1 MKAEQQYIDLF
12 SQCEAMICR
21 HSTEVMNAPRAKAF
35 ADFESLGFPTT
46 KEEKYKYTD
55 AAKLFAP
62 DYGLNLNRL
71 DIPVNPYEVFKCD
84 VPNMSTALYFVVN
97 DTFYNE
103 ERRMK
108 NDELNKDSSFRRK
121 ATILHSSLP
130 EGVLL
135 GSLKDLATEHPE
147 LVKKYYG
154 KLADTS
160 KDGITAFNTTFA
172 QDGFMLYVPKGVV
185 VDKPIQLVN
194 ILRADVDFMV
204 NLRVL
209 VVLEDGAQARMLV
222 CDHAMD
228 DVNFL
233 STQVVEVFVGENAVF
248 DFYELEETHNS
259 TVRFSN
265 MYVHQEASSNVLL
278 NGMTLHNGTTR
289 NTTEV
294 TLNGRGAE
302 INLCGMAIADKNERV
317 DNHTVIDH
325 KASDCISNELF
336 KYVLDD
342 QSVGAFSGL
351 VLVRPG
357 AQRTASQQ
365 TNRNLCATREARM
378 YTQPQLEIYADDVK
392 CSHGATVGQLDDKA
406 LFYMQQRG
414 ISYKEARLLLMFAF
428 VNEVIDN
435 IRMDALKDRLHLLV
449 EKRFRGELN
458 KCQGCAICK

>member
-1 MKAEQQYIDLF
+1 MMKAEQQYIDLF

-21 HSTEVMNAPRAKAF
+21 HSAEVMNAPRAMAF
-35 ADFESLGFPTT
+35 ADFERLGFPTT

-97 DTFYNE
+97 DAFY
-103 ERRMK
+103 
-108 NDELNKDSSFRRK
+108 SK
-121 ATILHSSLP
+121 ALPKTPLP

-135 GSLKDLATEHPE
+135 GSLKDMATQYPD

-194 ILRADVDFMV
+194 ILRADVNFMV
-204 NLRVL
+204 NRRLL
-209 VVLEDGAQARMLV
+209 VVLEEGAQARMLV

-233 STQVVEVFVGENAVF
+233 STQVVEVFVGDNAVF

-265 MYVHQEASSNVLL
+265 MYVAQEANSNVLL

-302 INLCGMAIADKNERV
+302 INLCGMAIADKNEHV
-317 DNHTVIDH
+317 DNHTSIDH
-325 KASDCISNELF
+325 KVSDCISNELF

-342 QSVGAFSGL
+342 QSVGAFAGK

-357 AQRTASQQ
+357 AQHTSSQQ
-365 TNRNLCATREARM
+365 TNRNICATREARM

-392 CSHGATVGQLDDKA
+392 CSHGATVGQLDEKA

-428 VNEVIDN
+428 VNEVIDT

>member
-1 MKAEQQYIDLF
+1 MKVEQQYIDLF

-21 HSTEVMNAPRAKAF
+21 HSAEVMNAPRAMAF
-35 ADFESLGFPTT
+35 ADFERLGFPTT

-55 AAKLFAP
+55 AAKLLEP

-97 DTFYNE
+97 DAFY
-103 ERRMK
+103 
-108 NDELNKDSSFRRK
+108 SK
-121 ATILHSSLP
+121 ALPKTPLP

-135 GSLKDLATEHPE
+135 GSLKDMATQYPD

-194 ILRADVDFMV
+194 ILRADVNFMV
-204 NLRVL
+204 NRRLL
-209 VVLEDGAQARMLV
+209 VVLEEGAQARMLV

-233 STQVVEVFVGENAVF
+233 STQVVEVFVGDNAVF

-265 MYVHQEASSNVLL
+265 MYVAQEANSNVLL

-302 INLCGMAIADKNERV
+302 INLCGMAIADKNEHV
-317 DNHTVIDH
+317 DNHTSIDH
-325 KASDCISNELF
+325 KVSDCISNELF

-342 QSVGAFSGL
+342 QSVGAFAGK

-357 AQRTASQQ
+357 AQHTASQQ
-365 TNRNLCATREARM
+365 TNRNICATREARM

-392 CSHGATVGQLDDKA
+392 CSHGATVGQLDEKA

-428 VNEVIDN
+428 VNEVIDT

>member
-35 ADFESLGFPTT
+35 ADFESLGFPTP

-204 NLRVL
+204 NRRVL

-302 INLCGMAIADKNERV
+302 INLCGMAIADKNEHV

-325 KASDCISNELF
+325 KASDCTSNELF

-365 TNRNLCATREARM
+365 
-378 YTQPQLEIYADDVK
+378 
-392 CSHGATVGQLDDKA
+392 
-406 LFYMQQRG
+406 
-414 ISYKEARLLLMFAF
+414 
-428 VNEVIDN
+428 
-435 IRMDALKDRLHLLV
+435 
-449 EKRFRGELN
+449 
-458 KCQGCAICK
+458 

>member
-1 MKAEQQYIDLF
+1 MKVEQQYIDLF
-12 SQCEAMICR
+12 SQCEALICK
-21 HSTEVMNAPRAKAF
+21 HSSEVMNAPRAKAF
-35 ADFESLGFPTT
+35 ADFECMGFPTT

-97 DTFYNE
+97 DAFY
-103 ERRMK
+103 
-108 NDELNKDSSFRRK
+108 SK
-121 ATILHSSLP
+121 ALPKVQLP

-135 GSLKDLATEHPE
+135 GSLKELSKEHPQ
-147 LVKKYYG
+147 LVQKYYG

-160 KDGITAFNTTFA
+160 KDSIAAFNTTFA

-185 VDKPIQLVN
+185 IEKPIQLVN

-204 NLRVL
+204 NRRIL
-209 VVLEDGAQARMLV
+209 VVLEDNAQARLLI

-233 STQVVEVFVGENAVF
+233 STQVIEVFAGKNTIF
-248 DFYELEETHNS
+248 DLYELEETHTS
-259 TVRFSN
+259 TVRFN
-265 MYVHQEASSNVLL
+265 NLYVSQEADSNVLL

-294 TLNGRGAE
+294 SLNGRGAA
-302 INLCGMAIADKNERV
+302 ISLCGMAISDKNEHV
-317 DNHTVIDH
+317 DNHTSIDH
-325 KASDCISNELF
+325 KVSDCTSHELF

-342 QSVGAFSGL
+342 SSVGAFSGK
-351 VLVRPG
+351 VLVREG
-357 AQRTASQQ
+357 AQRTSSQQ
-365 TNRNLCATREARM
+365 TNRNLCATRDARM

-392 CSHGATVGQLDDKA
+392 CSHGATVGQLDEKA
-406 LFYMQQRG
+406 LFYMRQRG
-414 ISYKEARLLLMFAF
+414 ISLKEARLLLMFAF
-428 VNEVIDN
+428 VNEVIDT
-435 IRMDALKDRLHLLV
+435 IRLDALKDRLHLLV

>member
-1 MKAEQQYIDLF
+1 MKVEQQYIDLF

-21 HSTEVMNAPRAKAF
+21 HSTEVMNAPRAQAF
-35 ADFESLGFPTT
+35 SDFERLGFPTT

-97 DTFYNE
+97 DAFY
-103 ERRMK
+103 
-108 NDELNKDSSFRRK
+108 SK
-121 ATILHSSLP
+121 ALPKTPLP

-135 GSLKDLATEHPE
+135 GSLKELAAQYPE

-194 ILRADVDFMV
+194 ILRADVNFMV
-204 NLRVL
+204 NRRLL

-228 DVNFL
+228 NVNFL
-233 STQVVEVFVGENAVF
+233 STQVVEIFVGDNAVF

-265 MYVHQEASSNVLL
+265 MYVTQEANSNVLL

-302 INLCGMAIADKNERV
+302 INLCGMAIADKNEHV
-317 DNHTVIDH
+317 DNHTFIDH
-325 KASDCISNELF
+325 KVSDCTSNELF

-342 QSVGAFSGL
+342 QSVGAFAGK

-357 AQRTASQQ
+357 AQHTSSQQ
-365 TNRNLCATREARM
+365 TNRNICATREARM

-392 CSHGATVGQLDDKA
+392 CSHGATVGQLDEKA

-428 VNEVIDN
+428 VNEVIDT
-435 IRMDALKDRLHLLV
+435 IRMEAL
-449 EKRFRGELN
+449 
-458 KCQGCAICK
+458 